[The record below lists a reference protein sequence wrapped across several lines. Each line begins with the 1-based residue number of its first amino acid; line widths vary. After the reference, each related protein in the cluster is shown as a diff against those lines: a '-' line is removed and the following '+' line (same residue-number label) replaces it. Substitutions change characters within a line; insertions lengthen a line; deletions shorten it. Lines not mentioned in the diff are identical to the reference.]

1 MAKGPAFSLL
11 QICNRKRSVSRLPAL
26 LLNHYHSYVGQPEGP
41 LTSTYN
47 VLVHPFSTRLVNPL
61 TLIYFRS
68 SSKVYSG
75 KILFPRSFSS
85 LDDSDNDDMKDST
98 LAESDFEYDADSGKP
113 VDFELENDDNAGV
126 SAMDEAKDN
135 ANDACSSSVL
145 ELENDGNNL
154 DADGL
159 TKSEKYVQMASCDPV
174 NLYHQLC
181 NAKGGPNMDKEDWET
196 MQEVFRYFASSGWAS
211 NQALAIYIGL
221 SFYPTAVHKF
231 RDFFIMACPADLAN
245 FIVSLGPSDAAVK
258 FLFPIFVE
266 YCLEKFPD
274 EIKKF
279 RTMYESADLRK
290 PDTWFPFARAM
301 KRKIIYHCGPTNS
314 GKTYNALQRFMG
326 ANKGIYCSPLRLLAM
341 EVFDKV
347 NALGVYC
354 SLLTGQEKKYVPFSS
369 HVACTVEMVSTNELY
384 DVAVIDE
391 IQMMADPYRGHA
403 WTRAL
408 LGLKADEIHL
418 CGDPSVLNI
427 VRKICQ
433 ETGDELREQQYERF
447 KPLVVEAKTLLGD
460 LRNIRS
466 GDCVVAFSRREIFE
480 VKLAIE
486 KHTKHRCCV
495 IYGSLPPETRR
506 QQASLFNDQ
515 SNEYDVL
522 VASDAVGMGLNLNI
536 RRVVF
541 NSLSKYN
548 GDKIVPV
555 PASQV
560 KQIAGRAGRR
570 GCIYPDGL
578 ATTLHLDD
586 LDYLID
592 CLKQPFDDVKKVGL
606 FPCCEQ
612 IELFAGKLPNLTFCQ
627 LLEKFGES
635 CRLDHSYFMCRYD
648 HIKKIANMLD
658 KVPGLSLKDRF
669 NFSFAPVNV
678 RDPKSMYHLLRFATT
693 YSQNAPVN
701 VAMGMPK
708 GCAQNDAELIDLETR
723 HQVLSAYLW
732 LSNQFNEDNFPYV
745 KKAEAMA
752 NDIAKLLGQSLA
764 RANWKPQSRGNAAKG
779 NTAKMEGQPASNNA
793 VKLKTEKKGYGY
805 TRPRS
810 PIKLFNK
817 KHHEK
822 SLQLE

>member
-1 MAKGPAFSLL
+1 MAKGPASSLFWVYS
-11 QICNRKRSVSRLPAL
+11 RKRSVSRLPAL
-26 LLNHYHSYVGQPEGP
+26 LLNHYHSYVGQPERSFAP
-41 LTSTYN
+41 TYD
-47 VLVHPFSTRLVNPL
+47 VPDRPFSTRLVNPVIL
-61 TLIYFRS
+61 TYFTS
-68 SSKVYSG
+68 NSKLSSG
-75 KILFPRSFSS
+75 KVLFPKLFSS
-85 LDDSDNDDMKDST
+85 LDDSENDDLKDNT
-98 LAESDFEYDADSGKP
+98 AESDFEYDADVGKP
-113 VDFELENDDNAGV
+113 FDFELENDDYVGA
-126 SAMDEAKDN
+126 SAFDKAEDD
-135 ANDACSSSVL
+135 ANDACKFKKSGD
-145 ELENDGNNL
+145 NI
-154 DADGL
+154 DADEL
-159 TKSEKYVQMASCDPV
+159 PKSEKYAKMASRDPV
-174 NLYHQLC
+174 DLYRELG
-181 NAKGGPNMDKEDWET
+181 NAKGGPNIDKEDWET
-196 MQEVFRYFASSGWAS
+196 MQEVFHYFASSGWAS

-221 SFYPTAVHKF
+221 SFFPTAVHKF
-231 RDFFIMACPADLAN
+231 RDFFIMACPFDLAN
-245 FIVSLGPSDAAVK
+245 YIVSLGPSDAAVK

-279 RTMYESADLRK
+279 Q
-290 PDTWFPFARAM
+290 
-301 KRKIIYHCGPTNS
+301 II
-314 GKTYNALQRFMG
+314 
-326 ANKGIYCSPLRLLAM
+326 PLRLLAV

-347 NALGVYC
+347 NAMGVYC
-354 SLLTGQEKKYVPFSS
+354 SLLTGQEKKHVPFSS

-391 IQMMADPYRGHA
+391 IQMMADAYRGHA

-408 LGLKADEIHL
+408 LGLKADEIHI

-433 ETGDELREQQYERF
+433 ETGDELHEQHYERF
-447 KPLVVEAKTLLGD
+447 KPLVVESKTLLGD
-460 LRNIRS
+460 LQNIRS

-515 SNEYDVL
+515 NNEYDVL

-578 ATTLHLDD
+578 TTTLHVDD

-592 CLKQPFDDVKKVGL
+592 CLKQPFDEVKRVGL

-612 IELFAGKLPNLTFCQ
+612 IELFAGKIPNLTFCQ

-635 CRLDHSYFMCRYD
+635 CRLDQSYFMCRYD

-678 RDPKSMYHLLRFATT
+678 RDPKAMYHLLRFATA

-701 VAMGMPK
+701 IAMGMPK
-708 GCAQNDAELIDLETR
+708 GCARNDAELIDLETR

-745 KKAEAMA
+745 KKVEAMA

-764 RANWKPQSRGNAAKG
+764 RANWKPESRGNAAKG
-779 NTAKMEGQPASNNA
+779 NTAKKEGQPASNNA
-793 VKLKTEKKGYGY
+793 VKLETEKKGCGY
-805 TRPRS
+805 ARPQS
-810 PIKLFNK
+810 LFKLFNK
-817 KHHEK
+817 KQHEK